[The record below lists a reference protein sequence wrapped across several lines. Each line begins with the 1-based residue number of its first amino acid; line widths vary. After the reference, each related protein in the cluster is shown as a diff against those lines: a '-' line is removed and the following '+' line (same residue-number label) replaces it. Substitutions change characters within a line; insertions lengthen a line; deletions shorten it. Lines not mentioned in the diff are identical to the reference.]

1 MLNPATL
8 VSPVSGRFRRS
19 HSELKTGPAAVST
32 MVELLLC
39 RSANPHSRCD
49 YTLLGEDGRLERM
62 SIGQVEQRARSIAAT
77 LQEICEPG
85 DRVLLVYPPGLD
97 FVPAFL
103 GCIYAEVLPVPATYP
118 KPRRPMPRLLSIS
131 RDCGAT
137 LALTTSGTL
146 DTLELPR
153 SAPELQ
159 QIQWLATDVI
169 PAERAVFWRRPAPQ
183 PDDLAFLQYTSGSTS
198 EPKGV
203 MVSHANLLHNLAMI
217 HRAFAIERLHAD
229 GVDAGSVW
237 WLPAYHDMGLIGGIL
252 GALYNDGRLVM
263 MPPAVFLKR
272 PLLWLKAMSDFKATV
287 SGGPNFAY
295 EMCVAKTTPE
305 ERKGL
310 DLSHWRL
317 AFCGAEPI
325 RADTLEKFAE
335 AFAPCGFR
343 REAFYPCYGLA
354 EATLL
359 VTGTD
364 GPRAPV
370 IKSVDRNALAD
381 HRVEEPDRTSELPP
395 QILVGCGG
403 SWLGQEV
410 AIVDPDT
417 RCTLPENRVGEIWIR
432 GGSVAQGY
440 WNRAN
445 DTHADFCA
453 STADDPSTTYLRSGD
468 LGFFSEGHLFVTG
481 RVKEVIIVRGRNLY
495 PQDIELTVG
504 RSHPALA
511 AGTGAAF
518 AVEIDGDERLVA
530 VHEVDRQFRNGD
542 FDDMFRCVRR
552 AVASEHEID
561 PYAIVLIRQA
571 SLPRTTSGKIQRNL
585 CRRQFVEGEL
595 NVVAQ
600 WSHRNGR
607 IQESVHLPQLGG
619 ADPQPVSA
627 APSNQ
632 TSPTRPRKEPAFAV
646 PDRPLT
652 AFEIDRMAEQIE
664 NWLLEWLV
672 ERDVVS
678 SADLDGH
685 RPFAECGLD
694 SLSAVELSQE
704 LEDWLHVPLTPI
716 VAWNYPTPATLARY
730 LAAAVGGG
738 PQADPPSPE
747 VDPQD
752 DFERMLAEI
761 ESLSEDDARHELR
774 EE

>member
-1 MLNPATL
+1 
-8 VSPVSGRFRRS
+8 
-19 HSELKTGPAAVST
+19 
-32 MVELLLC
+32 
-39 RSANPHSRCD
+39 
-49 YTLLGEDGRLERM
+49 
-62 SIGQVEQRARSIAAT
+62 
-77 LQEICEPG
+77 
-85 DRVLLVYPPGLD
+85 
-97 FVPAFL
+97 
-103 GCIYAEVLPVPATYP
+103 
-118 KPRRPMPRLLSIS
+118 MPRLLTIS

-153 SAPELQ
+153 TAPELQ

-169 PAERAVFWRRPAPQ
+169 PHERAAYWRRPSPR

-203 MVSHANLLHNLAMI
+203 MVSHANLLHNLSMI

-229 GVDAGSVW
+229 GIDAGSVW

-252 GALYNDGRLVM
+252 GALYNDGRLIM

-272 PLLWLKAMSDFKATV
+272 PLLWLKAMSDFKGTV

-295 EMCVAKTTPE
+295 EMCVAKTLPE
-305 ERKGL
+305 EREGI

-325 RADTLEKFAE
+325 RAETLERFAE

-370 IKSVDRNALAD
+370 VKSVDRGALAD
-381 HRVEEPDRTSELPP
+381 HRVEEPDSSQRLRGTAAGRLRRS
-395 QILVGCGG
+395 LVGSGVSDRRPGYSAEIARATRGG
-403 SWLGQEV
+403 DL
-410 AIVDPDT
+410 DP
-417 RCTLPENRVGEIWIR
+417 

-445 DTHADFCA
+445 DTLADFYAC
-453 STADDPSTTYLRSGD
+453 TADDPTIRYMRSGD
-468 LGFFSEGHLFVTG
+468 LGFFSDGHLFITG

-504 RSHPALA
+504 RVHPALA

-518 AVEIDGDERLVA
+518 AVEIDGDERLVT
-530 VHEVDRQFRNGD
+530 VHEVDRQYRNGD
-542 FDDMFRCVRR
+542 FDDLFRSVRR
-552 AVASEHEID
+552 AVVTEHELD

-585 CRRQFVEGEL
+585 CRQQYVAGEL
-595 NVVAQ
+595 NVVAK
-600 WSHRNGR
+600 WVHLNGR
-607 IQESVHLPQLGG
+607 AKETGSGRRAEGAEPQDGSASLP
-619 ADPQPVSA
+619 AETSA
-627 APSNQ
+627 S
-632 TSPTRPRKEPAFAV
+632 RPRKEPAFRV
-646 PDRPLT
+646 PDRPLS

-664 NWLLEWLV
+664 TWLLEWLV
-672 ERDVVS
+672 ERAGVS
-678 SADLDGH
+678 AADLDGN

-704 LEDWLHVPLTPI
+704 LEDWLHVQLTPI
-716 VAWNYPTPATLARY
+716 VAWNYPTPASLAKY
-730 LAAAVGGG
+730 LAAAAGGG
-738 PQADPPSPE
+738 LP
-747 VDPQD
+747 
-752 DFERMLAEI
+752 AEPR
-761 ESLSEDDARHELR
+761 SAHRRNPRGFRAHARR
-774 EE
+774 D